1 MRAPLLPLLAL
12 TTASACLAQPNE
24 GPAPKSPT
32 PSYTAGVVRVDTVAT
47 GLEHPWAV
55 AQMPDGRFLVT
66 ERPGRLRLVDQKGV
80 ISAPI
85 AGVPAVHAVGQGGL
99 LDVTL
104 APDFATSKTLYLSF
118 SEPGEGGTA
127 GTAVAR
133 AQLGERKLENV
144 QVIYRQVPKMRGGGH
159 YGSRVVVARDGNLFI
174 TQGDRMLW
182 RDSAQ
187 SMTAGLGKIARVKP
201 DGSIPADNPFVKTAG
216 ARPEIWSL
224 GHRNLQGG
232 ALDPATGQLWTVE
245 HGARGGDE
253 LNHPEAGKNYGWPVI
268 TYGMDYSG
276 AKIGVGAVKEGME
289 QPVYYWDPVIAA
301 SGLTFYTGDKYPG
314 WKGSVFVGSMTPG
327 GLVRLEVSGGKVVKE
342 ERYLGELK
350 AKRVRDVV
358 QGVDGFLYVV
368 TDHDEGSLLRV
379 VGVK

>member
-1 MRAPLLPLLAL
+1 MRRKLLSLLVVCVAP
-12 TTASACLAQPNE
+12 ACLAQPNE
-24 GPAPKSPT
+24 GPAPRSPT
-32 PSYTAGVVRVDTVAT
+32 PGSTAGVVRADTVAS
-47 GLEHPWAV
+47 GLEHPWGV
-55 AQMPDGRFLVT
+55 APLPDGRFLVT
-66 ERPGRLRLVDQKGV
+66 ERPGRLRIIDAKGV
-80 ISAPI
+80 ISSPVT
-85 AGVPAVHAVGQGGL
+85 GVPAVHAVGQGGL
-99 LDVTL
+99 LDVTI
-104 APDFATSKTLYLSF
+104 APDFATSRTVYLSY
-118 SEPGEGGTA
+118 SEADEGRLSGTTVAKGQLNGTA
-127 GTAVAR
+127 
-133 AQLGERKLENV
+133 LENV

-187 SMTAGLGKIARVKP
+187 SMSAGMGKIMRIKP
-201 DGSIPADNPFVKTAG
+201 DGSVPADNPFVKTPG

-289 QPVYYWDPVIAA
+289 QPVYFWDPVIAA
-301 SGLTFYTGDKYPG
+301 SGLTFYTGDRYPG
-314 WKGSVFVGSMTPG
+314 WKGNVFVGSMTPG
-327 GLVRLEVSGGKVVKE
+327 ALVRLEMKNGAVAKE
-342 ERYLGELK
+342 TRYLGELK
-350 AKRVRDVV
+350 SRVRDVA
-358 QGVDGFLYVV
+358 QGPDGYLYIV
-368 TDHDEGSLLRV
+368 TDHDNGSLLRV
-379 VGVK
+379 MPAK